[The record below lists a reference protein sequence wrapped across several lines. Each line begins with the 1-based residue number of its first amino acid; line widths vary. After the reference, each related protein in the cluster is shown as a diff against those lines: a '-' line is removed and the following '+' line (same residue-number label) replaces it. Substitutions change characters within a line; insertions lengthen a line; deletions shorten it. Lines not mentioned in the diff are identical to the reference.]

1 MRTYYRDAKV
11 YLTSSAI
18 WVDERRYPLDQIEGA
33 WRRSRG
39 MPGGRLLGQLAI
51 LIGVGA
57 IGALGVG
64 LGLAGHVGGAASGAL
79 ARLFRT
85 TGGLVV
91 VGVLGLALSVLVVLA
106 IEAVLHGLESAR
118 RFGRQQELWIR
129 IRGVDTV
136 LLSTADSVRFGK
148 IYRALARALGDR

>member
-1 MRTYYRDAKV
+1 MRTYYRDAGV

-39 MPGGRLLGQLAI
+39 LPGGRLLGQVAI
-51 LIGVGA
+51 LLVVGA
-57 IGALGVG
+57 VGVLGVG
-64 LGLAGHVGGAASGAL
+64 LGLRSHLSGGAF
-79 ARLFRT
+79 ARMVTT

-91 VGVLGLALSVLVVLA
+91 VAVVGLGVSVLAVLA

-118 RFGRQQELWIR
+118 RFGRQQELWVR
-129 IRGVDTV
+129 FDGTDV
-136 LLSTADSVRFGK
+136 LLVSTADSIRFGK
-148 IYRALARALGDR
+148 IYRALGRALGELAG

>member
-1 MRTYYRDAKV
+1 MRTYYRDAEV

-18 WVDERRYPLDQIEGA
+18 WVGERRYPLGQIEGA

-39 MPGGRLLGQLAI
+39 LPGGRLLGQLGI
-51 LIGVGA
+51 LLGVGA
-57 IGALGVG
+57 VGVLGVG
-64 LGLAGHVGGAASGAL
+64 LGLAGHVGGKASGL
-79 ARLFRT
+79 VRLFGT
-85 TGGLVV
+85 TGGLIG
-91 VGVLGLALSVLVVLA
+91 VGVAGLALSVLVVLA

-118 RFGRQQELWIR
+118 RFGRQQELWVR
-129 IRGVDTV
+129 VGGVDTV